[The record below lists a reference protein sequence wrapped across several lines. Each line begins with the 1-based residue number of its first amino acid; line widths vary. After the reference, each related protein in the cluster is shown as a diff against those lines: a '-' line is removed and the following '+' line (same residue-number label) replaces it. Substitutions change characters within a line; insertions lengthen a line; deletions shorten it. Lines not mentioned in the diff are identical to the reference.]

1 MWDIDFAQLVASLEV
16 SPHSAQPMQ
25 REGSTL
31 ALIDTAAAAAPT
43 SRPHQQMV
51 VVDVIVYTHIHR
63 LFDTYPFP
71 FPFSSLPSQYTN
83 DNDSTN

>member
-1 MWDIDFAQLVASLEV
+1 MWDIDFAQLVASFEV

-31 ALIDTAAAAAPT
+31 ALIDTAAAAAAPT
-43 SRPHQQMV
+43 SRPHQQRV

-71 FPFSSLPSQYTN
+71 FSSLPSQYTN